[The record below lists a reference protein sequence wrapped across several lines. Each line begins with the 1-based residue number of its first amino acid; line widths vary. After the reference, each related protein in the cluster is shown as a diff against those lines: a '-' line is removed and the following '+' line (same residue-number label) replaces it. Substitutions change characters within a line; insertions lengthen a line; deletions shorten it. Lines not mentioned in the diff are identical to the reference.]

1 MKEIKYYVSD
11 DGRFESYNPKDVI
24 KYEEDAEKELREK
37 IQVLLGV
44 YATAEVGYIAI
55 INHEI
60 ATAYFGQ
67 SDPLALE
74 EIKNRLSA
82 ATLSGTY
89 GYIVDRKDINTKIY
103 EVNKR

>member
-11 DGRFESYNPKDVI
+11 DGMLESYDPKDVI

-60 ATAYFGQ
+60 AMFNFGE
-67 SDPLALE
+67 SNPSALE
-74 EIKNRLSA
+74 EMKNRLSA

-103 EVNKR
+103 EVNQK